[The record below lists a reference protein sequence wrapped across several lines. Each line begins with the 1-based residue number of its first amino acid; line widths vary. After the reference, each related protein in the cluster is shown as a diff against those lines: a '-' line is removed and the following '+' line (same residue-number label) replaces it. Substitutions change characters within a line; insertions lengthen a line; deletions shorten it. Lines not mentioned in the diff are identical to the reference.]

1 MNNKSDKKKVEK
13 KEKKTDLKAAIN
25 SIDSARIA
33 HKEQQAEEKKAKE
46 NKTTAKSKEGKSA
59 EDIEKIISEV
69 KAKGKITY
77 GELASKLG
85 DASADQ
91 IDEVFKRIE
100 DHTIFDNVPEYYRD
114 DVNRI
119 KCWFKVTRFEK
130 ADNNIMSCCYLRAT
144 HRPLT
149 ESSRHCMNPY
159 FKIEYLSG
167 NVKEE
172 V

>member
-1 MNNKSDKKKVEK
+1 MNTIALRFSDNY
-13 KEKKTDLKAAIN
+13 A
-25 SIDSARIA
+25 
-33 HKEQQAEEKKAKE
+33 
-46 NKTTAKSKEGKSA
+46 SKEGTISLHNEIIKRNGFVWYGKFGSGISKEIKEELLNLEEPRILLISSGTSKRYWA
-59 EDIEKIISEV
+59 FIEDIKSV
-69 KAKGKITY
+69 
-77 GELASKLG
+77 
-85 DASADQ
+85 
-91 IDEVFKRIE
+91 ID
-100 DHTIFDNVPEYYRD
+100 DFDNVPEYYRD